1 MSNILSNKNCL
12 LSLFISFGFLTACSQ
27 SPENTTTAQ
36 SSSASVDDN
45 RYKVVTEANNIPFVY
60 LDEKGKPMGFDIDI
74 MQAIADDQQ
83 FQVDYEVT
91 VWSALMNDMAS
102 NKADLGLASISI
114 TDERKQT
121 YQFSEPYFQS
131 QLAVLTNPMQ
141 KTDKALDFSIFQG
154 KTIGVKEHTIADT
167 TAKTLKLTTK
177 PRAENF
183 LAVTDFL
190 TGKTQGVIGDIGVLQ
205 YYQKQYADKNLA
217 VVTESDVKIDN
228 YGIIVNKNKPNLLIK
243 INNGLK
249 NIKTNG
255 KYQQIEQKWFG
266 NS

>member
-1 MSNILSNKNCL
+1 M
-12 LSLFISFGFLTACSQ
+12 
-27 SPENTTTAQ
+27 
-36 SSSASVDDN
+36 
-45 RYKVVTEANNIPFVY
+45 
-60 LDEKGKPMGFDIDI
+60 
-74 MQAIADDQQ
+74 
-83 FQVDYEVT
+83 
-91 VWSALMNDMAS
+91 
-102 NKADLGLASISI
+102 
-114 TDERKQT
+114 
-121 YQFSEPYFQS
+121 
-131 QLAVLTNPMQ
+131 
-141 KTDKALDFSIFQG
+141 
-154 KTIGVKEHTIADT
+154 
-167 TAKTLKLTTK
+167 
-177 PRAENF
+177 
-183 LAVTDFL
+183 AVTDFL